1 MSPLWPCRDHH
12 IWPRAERQTTISV
25 SGVWATTSGAPSAQ
39 WVYVRA
45 SRRGAACHPR
55 TQQLARTRTHLRDC
69 PQHHH
74 SLAKKAEPL
83 PAVTETLVPA
93 IAADPTTTI
102 LELDELWS
110 VVIKQANQ
118 VWLWFAVCRKTR
130 QIVASVWGDRSAAA
144 CQRL

>member
-1 MSPLWPCRDHH
+1 
-12 IWPRAERQTTISV
+12 
-25 SGVWATTSGAPSAQ
+25 
-39 WVYVRA
+39 
-45 SRRGAACHPR
+45 
-55 TQQLARTRTHLRDC
+55 
-69 PQHHH
+69 
-74 SLAKKAEPL
+74 
-83 PAVTETLVPA
+83 VTETLVPA